1 MGVVGV
7 VASAFLLCF
16 LVVFSYSFPFVL
28 VMDISSSPLFCILL
42 YDGSITVFDSRLRY
56 WYLFRELA
64 VRHNYSVEFSW
75 VGGFVDIEPGFASQI
90 AVFRSRLP
98 PEEDNYPKDE
108 DLAHNYKVIWE
119 WDSNNQSRSSL

>member
-7 VASAFLLCF
+7 VA
-16 LVVFSYSFPFVL
+16 VL
-28 VMDISSSPLFCILL
+28 
-42 YDGSITVFDSRLRY
+42 YNGSITVFDSRLRY
-56 WYLFRELA
+56 CWASELA
-64 VRHNYSVEFSW
+64 ARHNYIVEFSG